1 MDRTRV
7 LIADDNA
14 GFGSVLSRFVASH
27 SDLEVVGVAAD
38 GRQAVLMAGIFQ
50 PDFVL
55 MDMYMPDV
63 DGLEATRRLKASD
76 TPPYVFILT
85 AHKSE
90 ESRSAAQAAGADA
103 FFFKNEVD
111 QRLIEQICGLAG
123 REQVPSR
130 RADEGSVHEA

>member
-14 GFGSVLSRFVASH
+14 GFGNVLSRFVASH
-27 SDLEVVGVAAD
+27 SDLEVVGIAAD

-55 MDMYMPDV
+55 MDMYMPEV

-76 TPPYVFILT
+76 APPYVFILT

-111 QRLIEQICGLAG
+111 SGLVDTISG
-123 REQVPSR
+123 LMR
-130 RADEGSVHEA
+130 RDRTPGLGADEGSVHEA